1 MHAQVSD
8 TRALLARLEALL
20 GREYVLTDPQ
30 EREFFSTDVYR
41 SGELPLAVV
50 RPGSTRE
57 VAGVVQLALEHD
69 CAIVPRG
76 GGASYTDGYTPPVR
90 DAVLIDTVRLN
101 RILEINAEDMYVTVE
116 TGVTWAALNEALKAK
131 GLRTPFYGPFS
142 GIAATVGGS
151 LSQNSVSW
159 GTGRYG
165 VSAESVL
172 AFEVVVGTG
181 EVLHTGSWG
190 AANPS
195 PFFRQYGP
203 DLTGLFTGDCGAL
216 GIKTAATLRLIR
228 RPAAF
233 LGLSFGFKDFEAL
246 ALGMTSAAR
255 EELNTI
261 NFGLDPRLQSGQL
274 GRATVADGFKAAAA
288 VFRSSR
294 HPLDGVLQ
302 VAKIG
307 MAGRAFLK
315 GAMYSAH
322 YIVEGVDRAAVRSSA
337 GKLREVLGQRGAE
350 IAATVPTVIQATP
363 FMPLFNIRGPK
374 GERWVPI
381 HGILPYS
388 RVTAFHADLKH
399 YQARNAERMRTHK
412 VDCGAM
418 FMTSSTHAFLY
429 EPVFYWE
436 DVQTIN
442 HERMIPADYLRKL
455 PRYGDNPE
463 GRALVQEM
471 RSGIADLFHKHG
483 AAHLQVGR
491 FYPYLRGR
499 EAEATRVLREIKGV
513 LDPRHRM
520 NPGALGL

>member
-1 MHAQVSD
+1 MHAKVSG
-8 TRALLARLEALL
+8 TPSLIARLEALI
-20 GREYVLTDPQ
+20 GRDYVITEPR

-41 SGELPLAVV
+41 RGEMPLVVV

-57 VAGVVQLALEHD
+57 VAGVVELALEHGTPL
-69 CAIVPRG
+69 VPRG
-76 GGASYTDGYTPPVR
+76 GGASYTDGYTPAEP
-90 DAVLIDTVRLN
+90 DSILIDTSRLN
-101 RILEINAEDMYVTVE
+101 RILEINAEDMYVTAE
-116 TGVTWAALNEALKAK
+116 AGVTWAALNAALAAK

-159 GTGRYG
+159 GTGLYG

-172 AFEVVVGTG
+172 GFEVVLGNG
-181 EVLHTGSWG
+181 QVLHTGSWG
-190 AANPS
+190 AANAS

-203 DLTGLFTGDCGAL
+203 DVTGLFTGDCGAF
-216 GIKTAATLRLIR
+216 GIKTGVTLRLIR
-228 RPAAF
+228 RPAEF
-233 LGLSFGFKDFEAL
+233 LGLSFGFRDFQSL
-246 ALGMTSAAR
+246 ATAMTAAAK
-255 EELNTI
+255 EGLNTL

-274 GRATVADGFKAAAA
+274 GRATVSDGFKAAAA

-294 HPLDGVLQ
+294 NPVDGLVQ

-307 MAGRAFLK
+307 MAGRSFLK

-322 YIVEGVDRAAVRSSA
+322 YIVEGVDRPAVRSSA
-337 GKLREVLGQRGAE
+337 ARLREVLGQQGAE

-381 HGILPYS
+381 HGILPFS
-388 RVTAFHADLKH
+388 RVAAFHAELQG
-399 YQARNAERMRTHK
+399 YYAGTAERMRVHK
-412 VDCGAM
+412 VDTGAM
-418 FMTSSTHAFLY
+418 FMTASTNAFLY

-436 DVQTIN
+436 DIRTVN
-442 HERMIPADYLRKL
+442 HERMVPAEHLRSL
-455 PRYGDNPE
+455 PAYGDNPQ

-471 RSGIADLFHKHG
+471 RTAIAELFHEHG
-483 AAHLQVGR
+483 AAHLQIGR
-491 FYPYLRGR
+491 LYPYLRGR
-499 EAEATRVLREIKGV
+499 ESESTRVLQEIKSV
-513 LDPRHRM
+513 VDPRHKM

>member
-1 MHAQVSD
+1 MHAQVSG
-8 TRALLARLEALL
+8 TPALIARLQALV
-20 GREYVLTDPQ
+20 GREYVLTDPSD
-30 EREFFSTDVYR
+30 REFFSTDVYR
-41 SGELPLAVV
+41 RGEMPLAVV
-50 RPGSTRE
+50 QPGSTRE
-57 VAGVVQLALEHD
+57 VVGVVELALEHGS
-69 CAIVPRG
+69 ALVPRG
-76 GGASYTDGYTPPVR
+76 GGASYTDGYTPAEPNTI
-90 DAVLIDTVRLN
+90 LIDTARLN

-116 TGVTWAALNEALKAK
+116 TGVTWATLNDALKTK

-159 GTGRYG
+159 GSGLYG

-172 AFEVVVGTG
+172 GFEVVLGNG
-181 EVLHTGSWG
+181 QVLHTGSWG
-190 AANPS
+190 AANAS

-203 DLTGLFTGDCGAL
+203 DLSGLFTGDCGAF
-216 GIKTAATLRLIR
+216 GIKTAVTLRLIR
-228 RPAAF
+228 RPAEF
-233 LGLSFGFKDFEAL
+233 LGLSFGFRDFESL
-246 ALGMTSAAR
+246 AAGMTSAAK
-255 EELNTI
+255 EGLNTI

-294 HPLDGVLQ
+294 NPIDGVLQ

-307 MAGRAFLK
+307 MAGRAFLE
-315 GAMYSAH
+315 GAIYSAH
-322 YIVEGVDRAAVRSSA
+322 FIVEGVDRTAVRSSA
-337 GKLREVLGQRGAE
+337 ARLREVLGMHGAE
-350 IAATVPTVIQATP
+350 IAATVPTVVQAMP

-381 HGILPYS
+381 HGILPFS
-388 RVTAFHADLKH
+388 RVAAFRADLMAYYAGK
-399 YQARNAERMRTHK
+399 AERMRASK

-418 FMTSSTHAFLY
+418 FMTVSTNAFLY

-436 DVQTIN
+436 DIRTIN
-442 HERMIPADYLRKL
+442 HERLVPAEHLKSL
-455 PRYGDNPE
+455 PEYGDNPQ

-471 RSGIADLFHKHG
+471 RSAIADLFQEHG
-483 AAHLQVGR
+483 AAHLQIGR

-499 EAEATRVLREIKGV
+499 EAEATRVLHEIKGV
-513 LDPRHRM
+513 VDPRRKM